1 MLNMFKRGKQNSH
14 RVKLWREGIL
24 SAIIPEVVY
33 DICIIHW
40 DIKEIT
46 D

>member
-1 MLNMFKRGKQNSH
+1 MFKRGKQNSH

-24 SAIIPEVVY
+24 SAIFPEVVY